1 MFLAVQIETDG
12 LTFSSRFDSKSLG
25 FFMDDTQR
33 IVITGI
39 GLTSP
44 NGNNLTEFRK
54 SLVTCRSGVKHHEI
68 RYMGKHVAGMCEF
81 DEYKYQSKKLRRRGT
96 RAGSISIYCANE
108 AISDAALNWESVDK
122 SMVGVYLGITEH
134 GNVETEEE
142 IYQMHQNQLDWK
154 LWSPHHNPRTVSN
167 SPAGEVTLNLNITGP
182 HYTLG
187 SACAGGNVGIIQGV
201 QQLLL
206 GEVDLALAG
215 GISESSQTFGIFAAF
230 AAQGA
235 LAHHEI
241 PSMASRPLD
250 KNRNGIAISEGG
262 CVYVLERLSDAKKR
276 GARIYAEIV
285 GYAINSDATDFVNPN
300 SDRQIQCMHKAIK
313 RAGITTRDIDIV
325 NMHATGT
332 GTGDVNEADAVRRA
346 FQDSDKT
353 YVNFTKGHI
362 GHCMGAAGALEL
374 AGNIPS
380 FEDGIIHPGMN
391 CQNLD
396 PECEIKNL
404 VINEPKLIGDINYIL
419 NNSFGMLGINSALI
433 VKKYSV

>member
-1 MFLAVQIETDG
+1 M
-12 LTFSSRFDSKSLG
+12 
-25 FFMDDTQR
+25 MNDTQR

-39 GLTSP
+39 GLTAP
-44 NGNNLTEFRK
+44 NGNNLSEFRNALLESK
-54 SLVTCRSGVKHHEI
+54 SGVKHFDV
-68 RYMGKHVAGMCEF
+68 RYMGKQVAGMCDF
-81 DEYKYQSKKLRRRGT
+81 DEFKYQSKKLRRRGT

-108 AISDAALNWESVDK
+108 AIQDSKLDWENVNK
-122 SMVGVYLGITEH
+122 SEVGVFLGITEH

-142 IYQMHQNQLDWK
+142 IFQMHQNNLDWK
-154 LWSPHHNPRTVSN
+154 LWSPHHNPRTVAN
-167 SPAGEVTLNLNITGP
+167 SPAGEVTLNLGITGP

-187 SACAGGNVGIIQGV
+187 SACAGGNVGIIQGA

-206 GEVDLALAG
+206 GEVDIALAG

-235 LAHHEI
+235 LAQHEDATK
-241 PSMASRPLD
+241 ASRPLD

-276 GARIYAEIV
+276 NAKIYAEIA

-300 SDRQIQCMHKAIK
+300 SERQIECMHKAMK
-313 RAGITTRDIDIV
+313 RAGMTVSDIDIV

-332 GTGDVNEADAVRRA
+332 GTGDVNESEAVR
-346 FQDSDKT
+346 KT
-353 YVNFTKGHI
+353 FEASNKTFVNFTKGHI
-362 GHCMGAAGALEL
+362 GHCMGAAGSLEL

-380 FEDGIIHPGMN
+380 FEDGVVHPGMN
-391 CQNLD
+391 CTDLD
-396 PECEIKNL
+396 PQCEIKNL
-404 VINEPKLIGDINYIL
+404 VINEPKLVGNINTIL

-433 VKKYSV
+433 VKKYKA